1 MEADREELLMII
13 ERQLENAFMSTLS
26 AMTELSAAQIVG
38 SRTIAETGSTKSEDD
53 TTATVVAVVCGFR

>member
-1 MEADREELLMII
+1 MII
-13 ERQLENAFMSTLS
+13 ERQLENAFMSALS
-26 AMTELSAAQIVG
+26 AMPDLSAAQIVG